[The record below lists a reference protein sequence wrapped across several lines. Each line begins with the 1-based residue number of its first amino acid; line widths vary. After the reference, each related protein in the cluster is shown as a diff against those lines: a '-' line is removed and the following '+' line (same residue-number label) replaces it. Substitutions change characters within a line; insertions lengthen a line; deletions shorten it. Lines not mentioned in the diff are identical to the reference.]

1 MDDRSRQLLKT
12 LIERYIAEGQPVG
25 SRSLSKF
32 SGLDLSPATIRN
44 VMADLEELGLVASPH
59 TSAGR
64 IPTPKGYRLFVDSL
78 LTVQPIDANQA
89 QSMSGQLQADA
100 PSQVVSHAASLLSS
114 LSSFAGVVC
123 TPRRAGVFRH
133 IEFLRLG
140 DRRLLLIL
148 VTPDGDVL
156 NKVFHVDQ
164 DYLPEALIHA
174 GNYLTANYAG
184 LSLQEVRNRLH
195 REIADLRQDVS
206 RLMLKAV
213 EEGGAALSD
222 PDGAIVISG
231 ERRLLDVSEL
241 SEDMGRLRQLFD
253 LFEKKTSLAKL
264 LEFSE
269 RAQGVKIYIGGESNL
284 VPVDELSVITA
295 PYQVNGRIVGTLG
308 VIGPTRMAYDRVIPI
323 VDITA
328 RLVSTALT
336 HHAAESGH
344 QADPSGA
351 GA

>member
-1 MDDRSRQLLKT
+1 
-12 LIERYIAEGQPVG
+12 
-25 SRSLSKF
+25 
-32 SGLDLSPATIRN
+32 
-44 VMADLEELGLVASPH
+44 
-59 TSAGR
+59 
-64 IPTPKGYRLFVDSL
+64 
-78 LTVQPIDANQA
+78 VQPIDANQA

-336 HHAAESGH
+336 HLAAESGP

>member
-195 REIADLRQDVS
+195 REIADLRQDVY
-206 RLMLKAV
+206 A
-213 EEGGAALSD
+213 
-222 PDGAIVISG
+222 
-231 ERRLLDVSEL
+231 
-241 SEDMGRLRQLFD
+241 
-253 LFEKKTSLAKL
+253 
-264 LEFSE
+264 
-269 RAQGVKIYIGGESNL
+269 
-284 VPVDELSVITA
+284 
-295 PYQVNGRIVGTLG
+295 
-308 VIGPTRMAYDRVIPI
+308 
-323 VDITA
+323 
-328 RLVSTALT
+328 
-336 HHAAESGH
+336 
-344 QADPSGA
+344 
-351 GA
+351 

>member
-78 LTVQPIDANQA
+78 LTVQSIDASQA
-89 QSMSGQLQADA
+89 QSISGQLQANV

-164 DYLPEALIHA
+164 DYLPEALVQA
-174 GNYLTANYAG
+174 GNYLTTNYAG

-264 LEFSE
+264 LELSE

-336 HHAAESGH
+336 HLAAASGP
-344 QADPSGA
+344 QADSCSTGA
-351 GA
+351 

>member
-1 MDDRSRQLLKT
+1 MDNRSRQLLKT

-44 VMADLEELGLVASPH
+44 VMADLEDLGLVASPH

-78 LTVQPIDANQA
+78 LTVQPIDASQA

-123 TPRRAGVFRH
+123 APRRAGVFRH

-174 GNYLTANYAG
+174 GNYLTTNYAG
-184 LSLQEVRNRLH
+184 LSLQEVHNSLH

-222 PDGAIVISG
+222 PDGDIVISG
-231 ERRLLDVSEL
+231 ERRLLDVTEL

-269 RAQGVKIYIGGESNL
+269 RAQGVKIYIGGE
-284 VPVDELSVITA
+284 
-295 PYQVNGRIVGTLG
+295 
-308 VIGPTRMAYDRVIPI
+308 
-323 VDITA
+323 
-328 RLVSTALT
+328 
-336 HHAAESGH
+336 
-344 QADPSGA
+344 
-351 GA
+351 

>member
-32 SGLDLSPATIRN
+32 SGLDLSAATIRN

-64 IPTPKGYRLFVDSL
+64 VPTPMGYRLFVDSL
-78 LTVQPIDANQA
+78 LTVQPIDPTQE
-89 QSMSGQLQADA
+89 QSISGQLQADA

-123 TPRRAGVFRH
+123 TPRRGGAFRH

-148 VTPDGDVL
+148 VTPDGDVV

-164 DYLPEALIHA
+164 DYLPEALVHA
-174 GNYLTANYAG
+174 GNYLTAHYAG
-184 LSLQEVRNRLH
+184 LSLLEVRSRLH

-231 ERRLLDVSEL
+231 ERRLLDVTEL

-284 VPVDELSVITA
+284 VPVHELSVITA

-336 HHAAESGH
+336 HLSSESGP
-344 QADPSGA
+344 QTNASGA

>member
-284 VPVDELSVITA
+284 V
-295 PYQVNGRIVGTLG
+295 
-308 VIGPTRMAYDRVIPI
+308 
-323 VDITA
+323 
-328 RLVSTALT
+328 
-336 HHAAESGH
+336 
-344 QADPSGA
+344 
-351 GA
+351 

>member
-32 SGLDLSPATIRN
+32 SELDLSPATIRN

-78 LTVQPIDANQA
+78 LTVQPIDASQA
-89 QSMSGQLQADA
+89 QSISGQLQANI

-164 DYLPEALIHA
+164 DYLPEALVQA
-174 GNYLTANYAG
+174 GNYLTTNYAG

-264 LEFSE
+264 LKLSE

-284 VPVDELSVITA
+284 VPVNELSVITA

-336 HHAAESGH
+336 HLAAASGP
-344 QADPSGA
+344 QADPSGT

>member
-44 VMADLEELGLVASPH
+44 VMADLEELGLVVSPH

-78 LTVQPIDANQA
+78 LTVQPIDASQA
-89 QSMSGQLQADA
+89 QSISGQLQADA

-148 VTPDGDVL
+148 VTPEGDVL

-164 DYLPEALIHA
+164 DYLPEALVQA
-174 GNYLTANYAG
+174 GNYLTTNYAG

-222 PDGAIVISG
+222 PEGAIVISG

-264 LEFSE
+264 LEFSD

-284 VPVDELSVITA
+284 VPADELSVITA
-295 PYQVNGRIVGTLG
+295 PYKVNGRIVGTLG

-336 HHAAESGH
+336 HLAAEPGP
-344 QADPSGA
+344 QADPSSA

>member
-1 MDDRSRQLLKT
+1 MDNRSRQLLKT

-44 VMADLEELGLVASPH
+44 VMADLEDLGLVASPH

-64 IPTPKGYRLFVDSL
+64 IPTPKGYLLFVDSL
-78 LTVQPIDANQA
+78 LTVQPIDASQA

-123 TPRRAGVFRH
+123 APRRAGVFRH

-174 GNYLTANYAG
+174 GNYLTTNYAG
-184 LSLQEVRNRLH
+184 LSLQEVHNSLH

-222 PDGAIVISG
+222 PDGDIVISG
-231 ERRLLDVSEL
+231 ERRLLDVTEL

-295 PYQVNGRIVGTLG
+295 PLPGQRAHCWYAGRYWANPYG
-308 VIGPTRMAYDRVIPI
+308 V
-323 VDITA
+323 
-328 RLVSTALT
+328 
-336 HHAAESGH
+336 
-344 QADPSGA
+344 
-351 GA
+351 